1 MLPMCPVRCVTYVLR
16 PLIIEFAA
24 LLAAVF
30 PGVCPTRHHWSPFG
44 QDFRPPPADDWAL
57 VTCRLRTLW
66 IVSLKR
72 IEAQQH
78 YLSETVSFRAE
89 RRPRPFSNGTLL
101 TCPLERL
108 PGTDCEARMR
118 FIEVLLGISP
128 DNNSG
133 TLETAILLIGFAI
146 MTAPYF
152 SYRLRLGRFTKTK
165 TERTAQ

>member
-1 MLPMCPVRCVTYVLR
+1 
-16 PLIIEFAA
+16 
-24 LLAAVF
+24 
-30 PGVCPTRHHWSPFG
+30 
-44 QDFRPPPADDWAL
+44 
-57 VTCRLRTLW
+57 
-66 IVSLKR
+66 
-72 IEAQQH
+72 
-78 YLSETVSFRAE
+78 
-89 RRPRPFSNGTLL
+89 
-101 TCPLERL
+101 
-108 PGTDCEARMR
+108 MR